1 MKTSQF
7 NTQISNQIT
16 AQITQVCTEQAI
28 TCLHAIE
35 SGSRAWGFSS
45 SDSDYDVRL
54 IYCHQPDWY
63 LRLLAEKDTF
73 EYIDNELFAVPFDIG
88 GWDIRKALLL
98 LYKSNAVIF
107 EWLNSPIIYQSDSQ
121 FLPLIHEVQQ
131 QFFNPLAI
139 FYHYR
144 GMAKT
149 ATRSL
154 DVTQPIKLKKCFYLL
169 RALLASVWTLEKQT
183 PPPVLMA
190 DMFQLFNAQ
199 EQQFIEELMLIKQ
212 SVDES
217 YQYQLPQEVIN
228 LVDKLWQWG
237 DTLISKKETFSK
249 PQGDIALLDDI
260 FKKVVF
266 NR

>member
-1 MKTSQF
+1 MK
-7 NTQISNQIT
+7 NIKIT
-16 AQITQVCTEQAI
+16 NQITQVCTKQEI

-45 SDSDYDVRL
+45 SNSDYDVRL

-63 LRLLAEKDTF
+63 LRLISKKDTF
-73 EYIDNELFAVPFDIG
+73 EYIDNDLFTVPFDIG

-107 EWLNSPIIYQSDSQ
+107 EWLNSPIIYQSDTQ
-121 FLPLIHEVQQ
+121 FLTLIHEVQQ
-131 QFFNPLAI
+131 EFFNPLAI

-154 DVTQPIKLKKCFYLL
+154 NLNQPIKLKKCFYLL

-190 DMFQLFNAQ
+190 DMFELFTPQ
-199 EQQFIEELMLIKQ
+199 EQQVIEELILIKQ
-212 SVDES
+212 AVDES
-217 YQYQLPQEVIN
+217 YQHQLPQAVIDLIN
-228 LVDKLWQWG
+228 KLWQWG
-237 DTLISKKETFSK
+237 DTLITKRETFIK
-249 PQGDIALLDDI
+249 PQADIDLLDDI

-266 NR
+266 KR

>member
-1 MKTSQF
+1 MA
-7 NTQISNQIT
+7 NR
-16 AQITQVCTEQAI
+16 ER
-28 TCLHAIE
+28 H
-35 SGSRAWGFSS
+35 
-45 SDSDYDVRL
+45 
-54 IYCHQPDWY
+54 WY
-63 LRLLAEKDTF
+63 LRLIAEKDTF

-121 FLPLIHEVQQ
+121 FLTSIHEVQQ

-154 DVTQPIKLKKCFYLL
+154 DLTQPIKLKKCFYLL

-190 DMFQLFNAQ
+190 DMFELFNAQ
-199 EQQFIEELMLIKQ
+199 EQQIIEELMLIKQ

-217 YQYQLPQEVIN
+217 YQHQLPQVVIDLIN
-228 LVDKLWQWG
+228 KLWQWG
-237 DTLISKKETFSK
+237 DTLIIKRKTFIK

-266 NR
+266 KR